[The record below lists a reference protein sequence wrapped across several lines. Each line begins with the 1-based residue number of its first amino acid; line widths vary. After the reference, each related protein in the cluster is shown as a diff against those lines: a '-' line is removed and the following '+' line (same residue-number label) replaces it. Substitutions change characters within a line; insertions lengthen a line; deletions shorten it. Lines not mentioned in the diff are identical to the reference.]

1 MNYNFLS
8 DKSGGKGMHQVTLV
22 TPELK
27 LIGEKKVF
35 SGGKIEMIGGVL

>member
-1 MNYNFLS
+1 MDYNFLS

-27 LIGEKKVF
+27 LIGGKKDF
-35 SGGKIEMIGGVL
+35 SVGKNEIIGGVL

>member
-27 LIGEKKVF
+27 LIGGKKDF
-35 SGGKIEMIGGVL
+35 SGGKIEIIGGVL

>member
-1 MNYNFLS
+1 
-8 DKSGGKGMHQVTLV
+8 MHQVTLV

-35 SGGKIEMIGGVL
+35 SGGKNEIIGGVL

>member
-27 LIGEKKVF
+27 LT
-35 SGGKIEMIGGVL
+35 GGKKDFSVGKNEIIGGVL

>member
-1 MNYNFLS
+1 MNYIFLS

-27 LIGEKKVF
+27 LISGKKDF